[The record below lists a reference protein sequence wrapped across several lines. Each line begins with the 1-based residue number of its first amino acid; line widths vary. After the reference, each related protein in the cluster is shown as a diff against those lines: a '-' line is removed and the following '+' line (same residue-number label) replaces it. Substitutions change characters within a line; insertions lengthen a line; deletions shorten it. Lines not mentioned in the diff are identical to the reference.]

1 MSAALRTQIKLK
13 NAKHKEALKSNNQSV
28 KDEYKNIKRELHS
41 SELRNSEMSYY
52 SNQLDL
58 HRLDVGKR
66 WKVLREILSMNNPSS
81 KKKLIFGIKS
91 NTTTDLNVIA
101 NGFNNFFVTI
111 GPQLAK
117 NIKSDINPLSYSKSV
132 NKSMVLTDVTSTE
145 VNYVIDEWILANRL
159 QLNAKKK
166 TQIHAVS

>member
-41 SELRNSEMSYY
+41 SELRNSEISYY

-81 KKKLIFGIKS
+81 KKKLIFGINS
-91 NTTTDLNVIA
+91 NTTTDADSFKSLKFDCKFQHFAVIIRNV
-101 NGFNNFFVTI
+101 T
-111 GPQLAK
+111 AK
-117 NIKSDINPLSYSKSV
+117 C
-132 NKSMVLTDVTSTE
+132 
-145 VNYVIDEWILANRL
+145 
-159 QLNAKKK
+159 
-166 TQIHAVS
+166 

>member
-1 MSAALRTQIKLK
+1 MTTI
-13 NAKHKEALKSNNQSV
+13 
-28 KDEYKNIKRELHS
+28 NIKRELHS
-41 SELRNSEMSYY
+41 SPRNSEISYY

-81 KKKLIFGIKS
+81 KKKLIFDINNK
-91 NTTTDLNVIA
+91 TTTDPNVIA

-117 NIKSDINPLSYSKSV
+117 KY
-132 NKSMVLTDVTSTE
+132 
-145 VNYVIDEWILANRL
+145 
-159 QLNAKKK
+159 
-166 TQIHAVS
+166 